1 MAAGDDDSWLFS
13 DVPSDYVCTEN
24 ACACHVNFKRPLA
37 FEHSPSTFGKP
48 KSKRKGK
55 SNMAVNSVL
64 PLTSS
69 SRCGWMSPHS
79 TDHFNPIDSYCPRS
93 SRSRGA
99 RNSLPRATCATGNS
113 RQSEHVCTKQR
124 GKLGRVKR
132 SKQQKTNGSDD
143 LKAKPTFCKLEIG
156 LLDDVTTKHF
166 IWQKRLRH
174 RSPPEILVED
184 TPPSNST
191 PQTRIH

>member
-48 KSKRKGK
+48 KSKRK
-55 SNMAVNSVL
+55 
-64 PLTSS
+64 
-69 SRCGWMSPHS
+69 
-79 TDHFNPIDSYCPRS
+79 DHFNPIDSYCPRS

-99 RNSLPRATCATGNS
+99 RNGLPRATCATGNS

-124 GKLGRVKR
+124 GKPGRVKR